1 MATSHHQRAAAV
13 TNNAWMAPT
22 ASSSIAASSICSVE
36 NMAASHAELVTGSQR
51 KPGFTCNGNSMDAGG
66 GCGGGGGAGGGGG
79 GQLQQHHV
87 KQCAAC
93 GQNIFDRYLLHT
105 MDRFWHMRCLKCT
118 CCQVALAEI
127 GTSCFSRAGMTLC
140 KADYIR
146 YGLNQINVYT
156 LF

>member
-22 ASSSIAASSICSVE
+22 AVSSIAASSIRSVE
-36 NMAASHAELVTGSQR
+36 NMAAASHAELSTGSQR
-51 KPGFTCNGNSMDAGG
+51 KPGYTCSNLNGNSVDAEV
-66 GCGGGGGAGGGGG
+66 GCGGGGGGG
-79 GQLQQHHV
+79 GQLQQQQHHV

-105 MDRFWHMRCLKCT
+105 MDRFWHVRCLKCT

-146 YGLNQINVYT
+146 YDLHI
-156 LF
+156 